1 MTPQTK
7 HAVLGIVGSP
17 RRHGNTEILVGEVLR
32 GAADAGAATDQ
43 VFLAGMR
50 IAPCLGCDQCADT
63 HVCIQKDDMALM
75 REKMAQAG
83 IWVLGTPVYWWGA
96 TAQFK
101 AFLDR
106 WYAGP
111 RSFFKGK
118 RIILAIPLG
127 DDDPATARH
136 TVGMFEDALDYV
148 DAELFETLVAAGVN
162 DLGEIRDHSEMLAAA
177 YQAGR
182 RAVGA

>member
-1 MTPQTK
+1 MSSQAS

-17 RRHGNTEILVGEVLR
+17 RRHGNTEILVAEALR
-32 GAADAGAATDQ
+32 GAAEAGAATDQ
-43 VFLAGMR
+43 VSLAGLH
-50 IAPCLGCDQCADT
+50 IAPCLGCDKCAET
-63 HVCIQKDDMALM
+63 HVCIQKDDMILM
-75 REKMAQAG
+75 REKMARSD

-101 AFLDR
+101 AYLDR

-148 DAELFETLVAAGVN
+148 GAELFETLVAAGVN
-162 DLGEIRDHSEMLAAA
+162 DLGEIRKHSEMLATA
-177 YQAGR
+177 YAAGR